1 MSNIGRQKISIP
13 EGVSIDINISKNEV
27 SIKGKIGSL
36 VQSFSNE
43 INLILSN
50 NELKVTS
57 SNKRIWGV
65 ERTKIQNS
73 IIGVSQGFQKKLK
86 LVGIGFRVQKQN
98 NNLQFKLGFSHEIT
112 FPLPEGIDAICP
124 KPDQIVIFGMRKD
137 YLNQTAAKI
146 RSLRQPDSYKGKG
159 IQFEDEILILKEGK
173 KK

>member
-13 EGVSIDINISKNEV
+13 EGVSIDINTSKNVV

-43 INLILSN
+43 IKLILSN

-137 YLNQTAAKI
+137 YLHQTAAKI